1 MLCRESMFSEV
12 LGLWKSWHC

>member
-1 MLCRESMFSEV
+1 MFSEV